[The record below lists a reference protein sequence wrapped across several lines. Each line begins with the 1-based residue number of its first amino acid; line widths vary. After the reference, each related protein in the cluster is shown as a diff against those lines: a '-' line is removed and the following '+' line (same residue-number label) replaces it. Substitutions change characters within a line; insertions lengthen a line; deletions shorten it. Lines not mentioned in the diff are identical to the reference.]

1 MDLVTRVLLGESVLR
16 LGMMVGLS
24 FEDLKAQRF
33 RVRFL
38 ALSLSLDDPPAGMPF
53 SVKHVSL
60 TTDPGVLDH
69 GYYAYDGNLCTG
81 EAHC

>member
-53 SVKHVSL
+53 SVKH
-60 TTDPGVLDH
+60 TTKRI
-69 GYYAYDGNLCTG
+69 AM
-81 EAHC
+81 EATLEGICSEEMQGR